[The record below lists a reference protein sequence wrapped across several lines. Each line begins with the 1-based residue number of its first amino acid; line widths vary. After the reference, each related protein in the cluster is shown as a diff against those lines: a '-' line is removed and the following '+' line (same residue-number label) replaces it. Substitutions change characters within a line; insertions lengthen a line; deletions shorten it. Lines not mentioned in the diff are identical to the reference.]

1 MTVPARS
8 STLLLVAAM
17 VAGLA
22 LGFAGSTLAYRYRL
36 LTVPGTNLLERM
48 NATLDL
54 TPAQRDQ
61 VADII
66 HDTRDHIVE
75 MQHNFQ
81 RERRRNFLAA
91 YLRIHALLTPA
102 QQAKF
107 DKDFIAPRLRDEAA
121 RIEGQSRV
129 PPESAPPAASPA
141 PAAS

>member
-1 MTVPARS
+1 MPARS

-17 VAGLA
+17 LAGLA

-36 LTVPGTNLLERM
+36 LTVPGTNLLARM

-61 VADII
+61 VAEII
-66 HDTRDHIVE
+66 HDTRDHSLA

-121 RIEGQSRV
+121 RIERQSGA
-129 PPESAPPAASPA
+129 PPESAAAPAAIPA